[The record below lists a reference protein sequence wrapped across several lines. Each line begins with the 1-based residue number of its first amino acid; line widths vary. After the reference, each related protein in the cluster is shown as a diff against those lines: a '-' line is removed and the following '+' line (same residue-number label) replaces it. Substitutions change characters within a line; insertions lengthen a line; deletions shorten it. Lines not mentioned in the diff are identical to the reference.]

1 MNRIQVEF
9 EFLFVCSMPMLYGFL
24 TTPEGL
30 QSWFC
35 KEVMIEGDVY
45 TFIWEG
51 GEESAKCSAN
61 NLLTEIKYDW
71 MGRDQVETTTFMIS
85 KSPITRETLLQI
97 VTTCD
102 QTEEAQEHVYW
113 ENAIQELKHAT
124 GG

>member
-1 MNRIQVEF
+1 MRRVQVEF

-35 KEVMIEGDVY
+35 KEVNIEKDVY
-45 TFIWEG
+45 LFKWEG
-51 GEESAKCSAN
+51 GEESARCTMN
-61 NLLTEIKYDW
+61 NLLTEIKFDW
-71 MGRDQVETTTFMIS
+71 LGRESAESTTFIIS
-85 KSPITRETLLQI
+85 KSPITRETILQI
-97 VTTCD
+97 VTSCD
-102 QTEEAQEHVYW
+102 HSETTQEQLYW